1 MSVSMR
7 LVPVTPALL
16 CQDKTGNCEQVVV
29 KLTESPLTHSTDPVS
44 LKRMLKP
51 MTSTDSPV
59 TSPEMGRKRYN
70 YYNNA
75 TTMPHSH
82 QHAMHAAHLMNNPNL
97 MAAAAA
103 AQMRAMPPP
112 HGGPSRFSNS
122 RSSHEIGRSAYMAHQ
137 QQMHNQQQQQQ
148 QRGLYLE
155 LDQRDRG
162 CMEGSPPSDN
172 VIFDNQC
179 YATTPSSSN
188 GNSDQDQPYGQ
199 RGPGRHTHHHQVDTG
214 VHFNSFQLAH
224 ICSSSIPESAECYA
238 GPRFAHITTAARV

>member
-1 MSVSMR
+1 
-7 LVPVTPALL
+7 
-16 CQDKTGNCEQVVV
+16 
-29 KLTESPLTHSTDPVS
+29 
-44 LKRMLKP
+44 
-51 MTSTDSPV
+51 
-59 TSPEMGRKRYN
+59 
-70 YYNNA
+70 
-75 TTMPHSH
+75 MPHSH

-103 AQMRAMPPP
+103 VQMRAMPPP

-199 RGPGRHTHHHQVDTG
+199 RGPGRHTHHHQVDT
-214 VHFNSFQLAH
+214 VAHLNSFQLAH
-224 ICSSSIPESAECYA
+224 LFSSSIPESAECYA
-238 GPRFAHITTAARV
+238 GPRFAHITTAARVWDALAEHAGQGNGRRVLQSAHVRGTLVAEHGELRAGRKSSRVQSTKPISTQKT

>member
-1 MSVSMR
+1 
-7 LVPVTPALL
+7 
-16 CQDKTGNCEQVVV
+16 
-29 KLTESPLTHSTDPVS
+29 
-44 LKRMLKP
+44 MLKP
-51 MTSTDSPV
+51 MTSTESPV

-199 RGPGRHTHHHQVDTG
+199 RGPGRHTHHHQVG
-214 VHFNSFQLAH
+214 RWFLIQ
-224 ICSSSIPESAECYA
+224 SI
-238 GPRFAHITTAARV
+238 T